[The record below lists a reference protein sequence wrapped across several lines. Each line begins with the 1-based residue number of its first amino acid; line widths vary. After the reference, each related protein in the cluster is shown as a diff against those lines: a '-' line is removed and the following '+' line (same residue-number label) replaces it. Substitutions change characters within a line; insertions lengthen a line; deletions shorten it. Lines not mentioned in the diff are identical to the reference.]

1 VWGLVMKHKGLLRST
16 PAGHEVNYDAARW
29 VAEQKNVADH
39 AGFIDALEAI
49 AMGLNTRKGS

>member
-1 VWGLVMKHKGLLRST
+1 MKHKGLLRST